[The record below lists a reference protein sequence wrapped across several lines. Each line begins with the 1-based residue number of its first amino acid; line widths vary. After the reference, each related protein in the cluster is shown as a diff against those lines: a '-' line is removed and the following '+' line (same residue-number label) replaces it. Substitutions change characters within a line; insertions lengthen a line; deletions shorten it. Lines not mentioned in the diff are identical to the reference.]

1 MTNRIAEPKAFSA
14 ANLRLVFEAAV
25 EDIHHTEPL
34 TPRVRYGA
42 PIVPRRVPATSSREG
57 GEKRALSDAAR
68 ALAQLWKL
76 SATIR

>member
-1 MTNRIAEPKAFSA
+1 MTNKIVEPKAISA

-42 PIVPRRVPATSSREG
+42 PIVPRRIPATSSQGG
-57 GEKRALSDAAR
+57 GEKRALTDAAR

-76 SATIR
+76 PATVR